1 MADRIL
7 CLSWTDG
14 VSGRELQSLEAFSEA
29 VGFFGSLREAGQI
42 EDLDIVLFSLNFEI
56 DGMMLIR
63 GSHAQLDAVREDER
77 FRRLVIGAQLSVEGL
92 RLAEGYLNAAAGEQ
106 MSWFQEAV
114 AQQPQPVS
122 A

>member
-7 CLSWTDG
+7 CLSWTDA
-14 VSGRELQSLEAFSEA
+14 VSGRELQSLEAFNEA
-29 VGFFGSLREAGQI
+29 LGFFGSLREAGQI
-42 EDLDIVLFSLNFEI
+42 EDIDVVVFSLNFEI

-77 FRRLVIGAQLSVEGL
+77 FRRLIIGAQLSVEGL
-92 RLAEGYLNAAAGEQ
+92 RLAEGHLNAAAGEQ